1 MTKGGDSMK
10 KILCLMLMSLIT
22 MWNVSAGAFA
32 FVDKSDTLSLPTGGM
47 IMESEYVGI
56 YDPPESDNSGSI
68 LLKSEQS
75 VSFEELMVSKC
86 SERAESIDV
95 SAYNITIDNYLSLYC
110 DFVMRHPELMLVT
123 GCGHSVSS
131 EDANLV
137 TKITPWYLNTNK
149 AEDDEARLI
158 LENKVNELAALA
170 DGIEDPV
177 GKLLIVHDEI
187 SRLYS
192 YDYNALN
199 ITDTNSAEFSW
210 LPYTAYGLIKNGKSV
225 CQGISQLFYAVAE
238 KLGIECD
245 YCCSLNVLAHIW
257 NYVKI
262 DDTWYHVDLTWDE
275 TAASNEED
283 SGVTEATYHG
293 NFMASDAAFVQA
305 SSHESKSTWCRSY
318 GVRELPDCNSAY
330 FESNHIFNIN
340 ALCTI
345 TYSDGVYKF
354 PVSDAIYIRADK
366 LYTGPILVSNVIP
379 TSINN
384 EDGYV
389 MYYLPMN
396 EAEDVYAVLKEKN
409 GYKLNVSRTQT
420 LYAEVNTLY
429 PLQYKSKKDGRD
441 ISVYL
446 WNNKTQQPYSQ
457 VIKFTDN

>member
-1 MTKGGDSMK
+1 MK

-22 MWNVSAGAFA
+22 MWNVSAGAFS
-32 FVDKSDTLSLPTGGM
+32 FVDKSNALSLPTGGM

-56 YDPPESDNSGSI
+56 YDSPTSGNSGSI

-86 SERAESIDV
+86 SERSESIDV
-95 SAYNITIDNYLSLYC
+95 SAYNITTDNYLSLYC

-123 GCGHSVSS
+123 GCRYSVSS
-131 EDANLV
+131 KDANHV
-137 TKITPWYLNTNK
+137 TKIYPWYLNTNK
-149 AEDDEARLI
+149 AEYDEARLI

-170 DGIEDPV
+170 EGIEDPV

-192 YDYNALN
+192 YDYDALN
-199 ITDTNSAEFSW
+199 ITDTNSPEFSW

-245 YCCSLNVLAHIW
+245 YCCSLNALAHIW

-275 TAASNEED
+275 TAASDEED
-283 SGVTEATYHG
+283 SGATEATYHG
-293 NFMASDAAFVQA
+293 NFMASDAEFTA
-305 SSHESKSTWCRSY
+305 SHESQDTWCRSY

-354 PVSDAIYIRADK
+354 PIFDDGKKYIRADK
-366 LYTGPILVSNVIP
+366 LYTGPILISNVTP
-379 TSINN
+379 TTIDGK
-384 EDGYV
+384 DGYV
-389 MYYLPMN
+389 MYYLPMKTVEN
-396 EAEDVYAVLKEKN
+396 ACALLKEKN
-409 GYKLNVSRTQT
+409 GSKVNVSKTST
-420 LYAEVNTLY
+420 LTAKVNTLY
-429 PLQYKSKKDGRD
+429 SLNYKSKKDESNV
-441 ISVYL
+441 SVYIWDVETL
-446 WNNKTQQPYSQ
+446 QPYSQ

>member
-1 MTKGGDSMK
+1 MK
-10 KILCLMLMSLIT
+10 KILCLMLISLIT
-22 MWNVSAGAFA
+22 MWNISAGAFS
-32 FVDKSDTLSLPTGGM
+32 FVDKTNALSLPTGGM

-56 YDPPESDNSGSI
+56 YDSPKSGNSGSI

-95 SAYNITIDNYLSLYC
+95 SAYNITTDNYLSLYC

-123 GCGHSVSS
+123 GCRYSVSS
-131 EDANLV
+131 KDANHV
-137 TKITPWYLNTNK
+137 TKIYPWYLNTNK
-149 AEDDEARLI
+149 AEYDEARLI

-170 DGIEDPV
+170 EGIEDPV

-192 YDYNALN
+192 YDYDALN
-199 ITDTNSAEFSW
+199 ITDTNSPEFSW

-245 YCCSLNVLAHIW
+245 YCCSLNALAHIW

-275 TAASNEED
+275 TAASDEED
-283 SGVTEATYHG
+283 SGATEATYHG
-293 NFMASDAAFVQA
+293 NFMASDAEFVQD
-305 SSHESKSTWCRSY
+305 SSHKSKSTWCRGY
-318 GVRELPDCNSAY
+318 GVRALPACDSEY

-354 PVSDAIYIRADK
+354 PISGDGSLYIRADK
-366 LYTGPILVSNVIP
+366 LYTGPILVSNVIH

-384 EDGYV
+384 EEGYL
-389 MYYLPMN
+389 MYYFPMN
-396 EAEDVYAVLKEKN
+396 EAEDVCAVLKEKN

-420 LYAEVNTLY
+420 LYAEANEWY